1 MNVRDDGP
9 DAPVPARGAGP
20 ARAAASADSAS
31 TPPSSAASAASAA
44 AETEPSPASLLA
56 RRPGRRSVDDAALRA
71 LFEDVEATPWA
82 HDFFA
87 LLRRIEGLTP
97 DVPRLGRGLRPSQ
110 EAIRL
115 GQEPELDFAPAAL
128 SSLTRGQNPAPR
140 LGVRF
145 FGLLGPQGPMPLHL
159 TEYTR
164 ERLHQRGD
172 PTLSRFLD
180 VFHHRLL
187 LHFYRAWAQSQPT
200 VQHDRPASD
209 RYAAWLG
216 AASGLDGAQRPG
228 DSLPQTARLFQAGL
242 HGGRAQHA
250 EGLEK
255 ILSLHFGVPVRIEQ
269 HVAHWLPVEDG
280 ERTRLG
286 FARQR
291 PERIGC
297 ELPQLGRN
305 TAAGNKAWDRQYRFR
320 VVLGPLTLRQYEGFL
335 PDGDAWRPLNDW
347 IRQYVGHNL
356 QWELQPVLR
365 HDEVPAAA
373 LSGRARLGFTSW
385 TGRSGG
391 RPHRHDRGDLRLH
404 PRQRV
409 KGRATPPAS
418 QGASS

>member
-1 MNVRDDGP
+1 MNVRDAGGSD
-9 DAPVPARGAGP
+9 DAQAPSAAGGAVPGA
-20 ARAAASADSAS
+20 AAAASAAVSD
-31 TPPSSAASAASAA
+31 
-44 AETEPSPASLLA
+44 AEDAGAEPSPAALLA
-56 RRPGRRSVDDAALRA
+56 RRPARRGEHDAALRA
-71 LFEDVEATPWA
+71 LFESVEATPWA

-128 SSLTRGQNPAPR
+128 ASLTRGQNPAPR

-187 LHFYRAWAQSQPT
+187 LHFYRAWAQSQPA
-200 VQHDRPASD
+200 VQHDRPATD

-216 AASGLDGAQRPG
+216 AATGLDGAQRPA

-250 EGLEK
+250 EGLAK

-269 HVAHWLPVEDG
+269 HVPHWLPVEDG

-291 PERIGC
+291 PERIGR
-297 ELPQLGRN
+297 ELPRLGVD
-305 TAAGNKAWDRQYRFR
+305 TACGNKAWDRQYRFR

-365 HDEVPAAA
+365 RDEVPAAA

-391 RPHRHDRGDLRLH
+391 RPHRHDRGDLHLH

>member
-1 MNVRDDGP
+1 MSAAPGATTGAPQVKGP
-9 DAPVPARGAGP
+9 DGAPGAAQVPNTATAGEGVDPFAAIVGKP
-20 ARAAASADSAS
+20 AM
-31 TPPSSAASAASAA
+31 T
-44 AETEPSPASLLA
+44 
-56 RRPGRRSVDDAALRA
+56 GDDALRA
-71 LFEDVEATPWA
+71 LFDDVESRPWA

-87 LLRRIEGLTP
+87 LLRRIEGLRP
-97 DVPRLGRGLRPSQ
+97 DAPRLGRGLRPTQ
-110 EAIRL
+110 EAVRL

-128 SSLTRGQNPAPR
+128 ASLTRGNGPAPR

-159 TEYTR
+159 TEYAR
-164 ERLHQRGD
+164 ERQHQRSD
-172 PTLSRFLD
+172 PTLTRFLD

-187 LHFYRAWAQSQPT
+187 LHFYRAWAQSQPA

-216 AASGLDGAQRPG
+216 AAVGLGEGFRPA
-228 DSLPQTARLFQAGL
+228 DALPQSARLHQAGL

-255 ILSLHFGVPVRIEQ
+255 IITQYFGVPARIEQ
-269 HVAHWLPVEDG
+269 HVAHWLPVEDD

-286 FARQR
+286 HARNR
-291 PERIGC
+291 AERIGR
-297 ELPQLGRN
+297 PRAALGRD
-305 TAAGNKAWDRQYRFR
+305 TTAGNKAWDRQYRFR
-320 VVLGPLTLRQYEGFL
+320 VVLGPLTLRQYERFL

-365 HDEVPAAA
+365 HDEVPQAA

-391 RPHRHDRGDLRLH
+391 QSHQQDRGDLRLH

-409 KGRATPPAS
+409 RGRASPPAT
-418 QGASS
+418 QGATS